1 MLKRLGESILGTL
14 SFVFVFIAGLILAV
28 LSFLWY
34 FVPKKEREWRAAE
47 DAEAAKRVAEI
58 KQTIAKAHEE
68 RAVETQAKVTEIE
81 KKAEA
86 DKTRDSVDIANELL
100 KG

>member
-1 MLKRLGESILGTL
+1 MLKRLGESIIGTL
-14 SFVFVFIAGLILAV
+14 SFVVVFIAGLVLAV

-47 DAEAAKRVAEI
+47 DAEASKRAAKI
-58 KQTIAKAHEE
+58 KQTIAAAQEN
-68 RAVETQAKVTEIE
+68 RAAETQVKVAEIE
-81 KKAEA
+81 KKADEA
-86 DKTRDSVDIANELL
+86 KAQDSVDLANEIL

>member
-81 KKAEA
+81 KKAE
-86 DKTRDSVDIANELL
+86 DQKTRDSVDIANELL

>member
-1 MLKRLGESILGTL
+1 MLKRLGESILGTI
-14 SFVFVFIAGLILAV
+14 SFVLVFIAGLVLAV

-47 DAEAAKRVAEI
+47 DAAAAKRVAEI
-58 KQTIAKAHEE
+58 KQTIAAAHEE
-68 RAVETQAKVTEIE
+68 RAVETQAKVAEIE

-86 DKTRDSVDIANELL
+86 DQAKDSVDLANEIL

>member
-58 KQTIAKAHEE
+58 IAKAHEE

-86 DKTRDSVDIANELL
+86 AKSADSVDIANELL

>member
-47 DAEAAKRVAEI
+47 DAEAAKRVTEI
-58 KQTIAKAHEE
+58 KKTIAAAHEE

-81 KKAEA
+81 KKAE
-86 DKTRDSVDIANELL
+86 DQKTRDSVDIANELL

>member
-14 SFVFVFIAGLILAV
+14 SFVCVFVLGVILAA

-34 FVPKKEREWRAAE
+34 FVPKKEREWKAAE

-58 KQTIAKAHEE
+58 KQTIAAAHEE
-68 RAVETQAKVTEIE
+68 RAVETQAKVAEIE

-86 DKTRDSVDIANELL
+86 DQAKDSVDVANELL